1 MSGDLKQLENDTITN
16 VADKK
21 REGRERESGPNART
35 VVNFNRVENTRV
47 PKSKVHEG
55 FSLLVFSFG
64 SPAMP
69 QEISALLVQPII
81 LFLGSE
87 NLNF

>member
-1 MSGDLKQLENDTITN
+1 M
-16 VADKK
+16 
-21 REGRERESGPNART
+21 
-35 VVNFNRVENTRV
+35 VNFNRVENTRV

-64 SPAMP
+64 SPVMP

-81 LFLGSE
+81 LFLGLENWDFWAVPGLCAQMLLKSE
-87 NLNF
+87 VHESFSLLEFSVGSPAINL